1 MHAFIESQTKPGS
14 GGMQLA
20 ACDLAGAMGDSSFCF
35 SASGDHH
42 APDTRDKSCEAQRVA
57 LGLLHQQPFFERL
70 RCNYATG

>member
-1 MHAFIESQTKPGS
+1 MHAFIKSQTKPSS

-42 APDTRDKSCEAQRVA
+42 TPDVRENMCKTQRVA